1 MIFNKA
7 ALVVIIDI
15 PGPVLSR
22 SSSPVNPDEEE
33 PSEEEETPSEEEEA
47 PPTPPPI
54 VSHQVCPYCERDF
67 CVAEFFEEN
76 FLRSEAWPRTLE
88 DLRTNTTGG
97 LSSRQIRK
105 HLYRHFVMT
114 GYWNTRNGATRI
126 RLPTCAERLIRG
138 RYPAEQGLY
147 VGFHTRN
154 NMNKVNA
161 VDGQGI
167 RVEKRFWVNSV
178 VAGIRRWIL
187 MDENDE
193 RVYDDDEVAHI
204 IE

>member
-1 MIFNKA
+1 MIFTNA
-7 ALVVIIDI
+7 ALEELSNI
-15 PGPVLSR
+15 PPPLRSR
-22 SSSPVNPDEEE
+22 SSSPKTPEEE
-33 PSEEEETPSEEEEA
+33 KPSEEEATP
-47 PPTPPPI
+47 PPTPPLPVI
-54 VSHQVCPYCERDF
+54 SLQVCPYCERDF
-67 CVAEFFEEN
+67 CVAEFFDEN
-76 FLRSEAWPRTLE
+76 FLRTEAWPRTLE
-88 DLRTNTTGG
+88 DVRMNTPGG

-105 HLYRHFVMT
+105 HLYRHFVMN
-114 GYWNTRNGATRI
+114 GYWNTRTGGTRI

-138 RYPAEQGLY
+138 RYPAELGVY
-147 VGFHTRN
+147 VGFHARN

-178 VAGIRRWIL
+178 VAGIRSWIL
-187 MDENDE
+187 MGENDE

>member
-1 MIFNKA
+1 MFFNKA
-7 ALVVIIDI
+7 ALIVLFDI

-47 PPTPPPI
+47 PPTPPPV
-54 VSHQVCPYCERDF
+54 VSHQVCPYCERDY
-67 CVAEFFEEN
+67 CVAEFFDEN
-76 FLRSEAWPRTLE
+76 FMRTLEWIRTLE
-88 DLRTNTTGG
+88 DLRMNTPGE
-97 LSSRQIRK
+97 LSNRQIRK
-105 HLYRHFVMT
+105 HLYRHFVIN
-114 GYWNTRNGATRI
+114 GYWNTRTGGTRI
-126 RLPTCAERLIRG
+126 RLPNCAERLIRG
-138 RYPAEQGLY
+138 SYPADLGVY
-147 VGFHTRN
+147 VGFRERN
-154 NMNKVNA
+154 DINKVNT

-167 RVEKRFWVNSV
+167 RVENRFWVNSM
-178 VAGIRRWIL
+178 VAGIRRWVL